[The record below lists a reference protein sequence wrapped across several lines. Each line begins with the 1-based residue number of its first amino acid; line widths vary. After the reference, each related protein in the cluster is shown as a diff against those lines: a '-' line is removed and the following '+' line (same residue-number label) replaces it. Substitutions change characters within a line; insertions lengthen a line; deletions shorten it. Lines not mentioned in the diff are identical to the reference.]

1 MTPAQAAPD
10 GRAPTA
16 RAPRAWEVVV
26 DWVEQRILS
35 GDLTVGQQLPAERDL
50 AEQLGVS
57 RSAVREAVRTLQASG
72 VVRSAVGAGAAGG
85 TTIAAT
91 PHEALTRM
99 LRLHVA
105 LANFPGSDVTEV
117 RVVLERL
124 SVALTSEHAAPGE
137 VARVREVL
145 EAMDDDS
152 LDREQFNALDTE
164 FHVAIARAA
173 GNRLAADMTI
183 AIRES
188 MRLPILAGLRR
199 VDDWHG
205 HRAALREQHHG
216 IMRAI
221 EARQP
226 AVAADLVEQHIR
238 TAFASIG
245 VDPD

>member
-1 MTPAQAAPD
+1 MTSAPGDRDQAARP
-10 GRAPTA
+10 
-16 RAPRAWEVVV
+16 PRAWEVVV
-26 DWVEQRILS
+26 AWVEKRIL
-35 GDLTVGQQLPAERDL
+35 GGELKVGEQLPAERDL

-72 VVRSAVGAGAAGG
+72 VVRSAVGAGATGG

-105 LANFPGSDVTEV
+105 LANFPGRDVTEV

-124 SVALTSEHAAPGE
+124 SVALTAEQASPGE

-145 EAMDDDS
+145 EAMDDDG

-199 VDDWHG
+199 VDDWHQ

-221 EARQP
+221 EARQ
-226 AVAADLVEQHIR
+226 ADAAADLVEQHIR